1 MKLEG
6 ENKSALVIELLTEI
20 YTQNRLIAEMVLPLY
35 CEKNN
40 VPPERAREFLN
51 EFFMTRKA
59 AKEDNIYANH
69 GSISIEDILG

>member
-1 MKLEG
+1 MKIADE
-6 ENKSALVIELLTEI
+6 EKTPLVIELLTEI
-20 YTQNRLIAEMVLPLY
+20 YTQNRLIAEMILPLY

-51 EFFMTRKA
+51 EFFLTRKA
-59 AKEDNIYANH
+59 AKEEHIYANH

>member
-1 MKLEG
+1 MNIAD
-6 ENKSALVIELLTEI
+6 ENKASLVIELLTEI

-51 EFFMTRKA
+51 EFFLTRKA

-69 GSISIEDILG
+69 GSITIEDILG